1 MLYYLVVSLSLNL
14 ILIIYIIFKKNRVK
28 YTLDDFQIANHILD
42 EMVKLYYENDY
53 AEKNGK
59 LRKVYDI
66 DPNSKVNAIE
76 SYNDAQTK
84 LKREL
89 VKDILLNFSKKTKS
103 ILYYYYSE
111 KNLVYKII
119 TKFV

>member
-14 ILIIYIIFKKNRVK
+14 ILIIYIIFKKNRIK

-53 AEKNGK
+53 AEKNDK

-89 VKDILLNFSKKTKS
+89 VKDILLNLSKKTKS

>member
-1 MLYYLVVSLSLNL
+1 MLYYLIISLSLNL

-89 VKDILLNFSKKTKS
+89 VKDILLNLSKKTKS
-103 ILYYYYSE
+103 LLYYYYSE

-119 TKFV
+119 TKFM